1 MKLRRRARMAVLQAL
16 YEADIAH
23 HRAGEALDRR
33 LAEQSLPEPVQQF
46 ARRLLSGVLRY
57 RSQLNALI
65 ERYAPEWPLDQIA
78 VIDRNLLRI
87 ALYELSDPAIGTPV
101 KVAVNEAVELAK
113 LFGSDSSP
121 RFVNGVLGSVVAA
134 KDLVDLE
141 RADLCTEERLILTP
155 PSGAGSK
162 ETAGVTP

>member
-65 ERYAPEWPLDQIA
+65 ARYAPEWPLDQIA

-134 KDLVDLE
+134 NDLVDLE